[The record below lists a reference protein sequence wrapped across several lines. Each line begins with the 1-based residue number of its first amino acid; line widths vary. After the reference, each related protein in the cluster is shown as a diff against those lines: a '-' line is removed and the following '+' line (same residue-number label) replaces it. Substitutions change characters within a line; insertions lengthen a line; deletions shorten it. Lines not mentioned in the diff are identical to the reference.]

1 MSGRRRRL
9 RLPSKWHLILVPM
22 SIVTVL
28 PFVWL
33 LLSSVMTQTEL
44 NRFPPAFW
52 PQAIDLDGYRSV
64 MERSDFPRWFLNSL
78 IVSASI
84 VLAQLVLCSMAG
96 YAFARIRFI
105 GSRLTLVLV
114 IATSLIPFQLTVI
127 PTFLIF
133 SKVGLTDT
141 LGALIVPQLSSAVG
155 IYLMTSFFRSFPG
168 ELEEAAR
175 IDGCSRLGVLFRV
188 VLPVARPALAA
199 LGIITFIT
207 AWNDLFWPL
216 VAINSEA
223 NYTLQVGL
231 TTFQGLHRANWP
243 AIMAGAV
250 MVTLPVLVVFL
261 VGQRRFVQ
269 ALTGAV
275 KG

>member
-1 MSGRRRRL
+1 MSRRERRL
-9 RLPSKWHLILVPM
+9 RLPSKWHLILLPM

-64 MERSDFPRWFLNSL
+64 VERSDFPRWFLNSL

-84 VLAQLVLCSMAG
+84 VLAQVVLCSMAG

-105 GSRLTLVLV
+105 GSRVALVLV

-133 SKVGLTDT
+133 NKVGLTDT

-199 LGIITFIT
+199 LAIITFIT

-243 AIMAGAV
+243 AVMAGAV